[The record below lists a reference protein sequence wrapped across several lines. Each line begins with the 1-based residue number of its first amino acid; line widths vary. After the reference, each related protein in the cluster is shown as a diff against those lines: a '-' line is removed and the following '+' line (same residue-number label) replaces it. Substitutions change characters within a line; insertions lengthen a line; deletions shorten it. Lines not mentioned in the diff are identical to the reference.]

1 MKKIVLSTCA
11 LVAILIACGKTN
23 PPPVAA
29 VKPVVNDYPVKIP
42 DTTKISDQITR
53 DALTTFDATSGTMK
67 FSQATATLEN
77 LKTDDVLVSEPTKAA
92 PYGYLRKVKTMRKE
106 GAGMVL
112 ETEPAKLT
120 DAIQSGSLNFEAV
133 KPDLPVSGQATPLK
147 PKLGGGGGINKGYL
161 YDQNISET
169 ICLDDKNCDA
179 GNIKLDGRLRVAIG
193 LTLGLGVEYKVPFS
207 LMAYLEASAGGDT
220 FADLNVT
227 AHFNDSFKK
236 EKLVKNF
243 YEVVTAYI
251 GPLPVVMF
259 ISTDLFVGV
268 DGDAQGDFTTGV
280 KPTLT
285 GRIGLRW
292 TSSNGFE
299 TFSPEAALNFR
310 PPVLKAS
317 ANVKAYIRTVSSI
330 KLYGVFGPM
339 IDSNAGAGI
348 EAGFPRDPLWTV
360 FGNAYARMDVKG
372 TFPYIDVP
380 FDFSRTLLDKRFELG
395 KAEIQPPTIAVN
407 KPSTLAVFKKPIDLR
422 QFYSTSDPQ
431 GRTVAVT
438 ASSNRDGSVSTNPSF
453 SGAPGP
459 RIVTLTASN
468 VDKTA
473 QASLE
478 VDAVNSAPQIV
489 GGGITSAS
497 IPLGLPTYLSAYASD
512 INEPQDRLGCEKLR
526 WATTGTDVLTTESGS
541 SFGCEPRIVFA
552 DQGTRTFTATATDP
566 EGLTTSNTI
575 NVNVTARLA
584 KNPPDVGRIEV
595 RYRNTKI
602 SPGELVLN
610 QDGLTITAPLDNPD
624 NSPVTFNW
632 TVEQI
637 IGPND
642 CSSTPT
648 EPCGVLFFPRRIY
661 EFNQDQAS
669 INWGASG
676 NIPNFEFPTKREKVC
691 EVPFG
696 GTVLVCSYQNRPKP
710 ATVFLTLNANS
721 PVANI
726 QQVRTFT
733 LQISPET
740 RLR

>member
-1 MKKIVLSTCA
+1 MKRPFLSICF
-11 LVAILIACGKTN
+11 LVTALIACGKTD
-23 PPPVAA
+23 PPPVVAA
-29 VKPVVNDYPVKIP
+29 KPVVNDYPVKIP
-42 DTTKISDQITR
+42 DTTKISDQSTR
-53 DALTTFDATSGTMK
+53 DSLTTFDATSGTMK
-67 FSQATATLEN
+67 FSQATAILEN
-77 LKTDDVLVSEPTKAA
+77 LKTDDVLVSEPTAAA

-106 GAGMVL
+106 GTGMVL

-133 KPDLPVSGQATPLK
+133 KPDLPVSGQSTPLK
-147 PKLGGGGGINKGYL
+147 PKLGGGGGINKGFL
-161 YDQNISET
+161 YDQNVSET
-169 ICLDDKNCDA
+169 ICLNDNNCDA
-179 GNIKLDGRLRVAIG
+179 GNIKLDGRIRASVG
-193 LTLGLGVEYKVPFS
+193 LTLGLGVDYKFPASFV
-207 LMAYLEASAGGDT
+207 AYLEASAGGDT
-220 FADLNVT
+220 FADLNVA
-227 AHFNDSFKK
+227 AHFNDNFKK

-243 YEVVTAYI
+243 FEIVTVYI

-259 ISTDLFVGV
+259 VSTDLFVGV
-268 DGDAQGDFTTGV
+268 DGNAQGDFTTGV
-280 KPTLT
+280 RPTLT
-285 GRIGLRW
+285 GRIGARW

-330 KLYGVFGPM
+330 KLYGVFGPV

-360 FGNAYARMDVKG
+360 FGNAYSRMDLKG
-372 TFPYIDVP
+372 TFPYIDEP
-380 FDFSRTLLDKRFELG
+380 FDFSRVLLDKRFELG

-438 ASSNRDGSVSTNPSF
+438 ASSSRDGTISTNPSL
-453 SGAPGP
+453 SGTPGP
-459 RIVTLTASN
+459 RTVTFTASN
-468 VDKTA
+468 GDKTA

-478 VDAVNSAPQIV
+478 VDAVNSPPQIV
-489 GGGITSAS
+489 GAGTSAS
-497 IPLGLPTYLSAYASD
+497 IPLGLPTYLSAFASD

-526 WATTGTDVLTTESGS
+526 WATTGTDVLTTETGS

-552 DQGTRTFTATATDP
+552 DQGARTFTATSADP

-575 NVNVTARLA
+575 NVNVTVRLA

-595 RYRNTKI
+595 RYRDTKI
-602 SPGELVLN
+602 SPGDLVLN
-610 QDGLTITAPLDNPD
+610 QDGLTITAPVDNPD
-624 NSPVTFNW
+624 NSPATFEW
-632 TVEQI
+632 SVEQI

-696 GTVLVCSYQNRPKP
+696 GTVLECAFQNVQKP
-710 ATVFLTLNANS
+710 ATVTITLSVNS

-733 LQISPET
+733 LQISPT
-740 RLR
+740 IRIR